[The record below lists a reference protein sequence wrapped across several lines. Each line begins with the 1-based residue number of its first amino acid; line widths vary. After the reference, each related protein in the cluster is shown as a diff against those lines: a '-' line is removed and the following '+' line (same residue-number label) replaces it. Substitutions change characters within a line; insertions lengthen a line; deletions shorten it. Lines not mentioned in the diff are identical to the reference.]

1 MIKPPKVRVRTG
13 SWTQCRDEV
22 VRLVEK
28 QNFPNRIDFL
38 VPKNVFVSKNIEA
51 RLADLEYDYGIVDC
65 SLHTILQ
72 SFLKQAS
79 EIDIENIQLVS
90 VGQHA
95 EHEDTV
101 SLIRGI
107 LTLRLTAESYYR
119 SGLKGVRSVLSQG
132 NKNTRQQLFVVQLDL
147 SQLATED
154 RNSLRLFWFAEKYQ
168 KPLRFAVVGELR
180 VDGLRRV
187 VVQPTV
193 SRLGR
198 LCTPSLVPLDDEE
211 WLSTTLE
218 WLAYASV
225 NGPQLSPFDRTDAN
239 VSIYRE
245 TVDLCNE
252 EEIYRVSVNGLV
264 STSTAEQL
272 LQLIDTSW
280 IAMLKYGVQDSNV
293 GFGRAEHVPGPNVQA
308 LLKNGDTFA
317 LWHQSR

>member
-13 SWTQCRDEV
+13 SWTECRDEV

-252 EEIYRVSVNGLV
+252 EEMYRVSVNGLV

-272 LQLIDTSW
+272 LQLIATSW